1 MAGWWKFQ
9 RDWLQHP
16 IINKDADYLR
26 VWIELH
32 NMAAYDNSRQVE
44 WKGKVITLEAGQL
57 TAGRL
62 QLADATG
69 VNEFKVYRILNRF
82 KSAHLIAQQTSS
94 QTSLISILSWATE
107 QQDAQQIAQQMHN
120 TCTTDA
126 QHLHTNKEVRNQ
138 EVRNYYYYP
147 DDNNKTLQIS
157 DVLAERM
164 EALRRGEL

>member
-44 WKGKVITLEAGQL
+44 WNGKVITLEAGQL

-69 VNEFKVYRILNRF
+69 VNVSKVYRILVRF
-82 KSAHLIAQQTSS
+82 KSEHLIEQQTSS
-94 QTSLISILSWATE
+94 QTSLISICSWAEE
-107 QQDAQQIAQQMHN
+107 QQNEQQSEQQMN
-120 TCTTDA
+120 SKRTA
-126 QHLHTNKEVRNQ
+126 NEQQVNTNKEVRNQ
-138 EVRNYYYYP
+138 EIRSYYYCP